1 MSDVVDFRRLFE
13 STPGLYLI
21 LDPDLRIVA
30 VTDAYARATMTERAR
45 ILGRGIFEVF
55 PDNPE
60 DARAEGVRNL
70 RVSLER
76 VLRDRV
82 TDAMP
87 VQRYDIRRPD
97 GTFEEK
103 FWSPSNSPIIDSSG
117 ELCYIIHR
125 VEDVTEFMRLQA
137 SGAAQRREAAALR
150 ATTRQM
156 EQEVFARAHE
166 VAEASRQ
173 LKEANA
179 ELADLY
185 ARTKELDE
193 LKSQFFA
200 NVSHELRTPLM
211 LILAPAQKL
220 LDATTDDSSN
230 RADLELIIRNA
241 RMLVGQVN
249 NLLDASKLEAG
260 GVQPDY
266 ARVDVAELA
275 RLSSAHFES
284 LAVDRG
290 VGFTVDARQPITA
303 TIDPEHLQRI
313 LVNLLSNA
321 FKFTE
326 SGGVVRCSVYA
337 GRDDRLII
345 EVADSGP
352 GIPAEKRSVVFDR
365 FRQIDGGP
373 TRTVGGTGLGLS
385 IVRDLV
391 RLHRGEVGITTAP
404 EGGAMV
410 IVDLPRTA
418 PAGTPVRAVPPDTAL
433 ERQLRDPVEAIAELT
448 SMTDAVPGRSVAAP
462 PSRPVVVVV
471 EDNADLNAMIR
482 QTLSGPYRV
491 LAAFDGRSG
500 LELARSSCPDLIICD
515 IMMPRLSGDQLLA
528 EVRADP
534 VLANTPVLIL
544 SARADDQSRLAL
556 LRAGANDYL
565 PKPFP
570 LSELHA
576 RADNLVNLRLAEARL
591 RTVRIAGERE
601 RIAIELHRTVIHR
614 LFSIS
619 LQLSGIR
626 SLARRPAVIHR
637 LDDAVTELDTV
648 INQIRYTI
656 NELDPRSEDS
666 GFRAQLLE
674 LISETA
680 ETLAAHSEV
689 SFTGQLDTIDETLTA
704 AVYDAIR
711 HLMTVIIRRATATEI
726 ALQATLDTDLVV
738 TVKEKTDAAAYSATG
753 RADPGL
759 LSEQLAN
766 HAAALAITT
775 PCPGETAWT
784 WTVPGPR
791 ADFAQPEEPSQS

>member
-1 MSDVVDFRRLFE
+1 MSDVDFRRLFE
-13 STPGLYLI
+13 SAPGLILV
-21 LDPDLRIVA
+21 LDPRLRVVA
-30 VTDAYARATMTERAR
+30 VTDAYERATMTERAQ
-45 ILGRGIFEVF
+45 ILGRDVFEIF

-60 DARAEGVRNL
+60 DAQAEGVRNL

-97 GTFEEK
+97 GTFEER
-103 FWSPSNSPIIDSSG
+103 FWSPFNSPVIDSSG
-117 ELCYIIHR
+117 ELQYIIHR
-125 VEDVTEFMRLQA
+125 VEDVTEFMRLEA
-137 SGAAQRREAAALR
+137 SDAAQQREAAALR

-156 EQEVFARAHE
+156 EQEVFARAHD

-185 ARTKELDE
+185 ARSKELDE

-220 LDATTDDSSN
+220 LDASADDDSS

-241 RMLVGQVN
+241 QMLVRQVN

-260 GVQPDY
+260 AVQPDY
-266 ARVDVAELA
+266 VRVDVAELA
-275 RLSSAHFES
+275 RLSSSYFES
-284 LAVDRG
+284 VAVDRG
-290 VGFTVDARQPITA
+290 VGFTVDARQSITA
-303 TIDPEHLQRI
+303 ILDPEHLQRI

-326 SGGVVRCSVYA
+326 SGGTVRCSVSA
-337 GRDDRLII
+337 GRDDRVII

-352 GIPAEKRSVVFDR
+352 GIPVQQRSVAFDR

-373 TRTVGGTGLGLS
+373 TRRVGGTGLGLS

-391 RLHRGEVGITTAP
+391 RLHRGEVTITDAP

-410 IVDLPRTA
+410 VVDLPRTA
-418 PAGTPVRAVPPDTAL
+418 PAGTPVRAAAPDAEQ
-433 ERQLRDPVEAIAELT
+433 ERQSLDPVAAIAELT
-448 SMTDAVPGRSVAAP
+448 TTADSPTGRPSVAA

-471 EDNADLNAMIR
+471 EDNADLNAVI
-482 QTLSGPYRV
+482 QQALSGRYRT
-491 LAAFDGRSG
+491 LAASDGRSG
-500 LELARSSCPDLIICD
+500 LELARSCRPDLIICD
-515 IMMPRLSGDQLLA
+515 IMMPLLSGDQLLA
-528 EVRADP
+528 EVRADQ

-544 SARADDQSRLAL
+544 SARADDESRLAL
-556 LRAGANDYL
+556 LQAGANDYL
-565 PKPFP
+565 PKPFT

-576 RADNLVNLRLAEARL
+576 RVDNLVNLRLAEARL

-614 LFSIS
+614 LFALS

-626 SLARRPAVIHR
+626 SLVRRPVIADR

-648 INQIRYTI
+648 IDQIRYTI
-656 NELDPRSEDS
+656 NELEPVSED
-666 GFRAQLLE
+666 GGLRTQLLD
-674 LISETA
+674 LICETA

-689 SFTGQLDTIDETLTA
+689 SFTGPLDTIDGTLTVG
-704 AVYDAIR
+704 VYDAVR
-711 HLMTVIIRRATATEI
+711 HLMSVIVRHGAMTEEI
-726 ALQATLDTDLVV
+726 ALQATLDADLVV
-738 TVKEKTDAAAYSATG
+738 TVNEKADAATDPA
-753 RADPGL
+753 ADRGDPEL
-759 LSEQLAN
+759 LPERLAN

-775 PCPGETAWT
+775 PAPGETTWT
-784 WTVPGPR
+784 WTIPR
-791 ADFAQPEEPSQS
+791 PCTDFAHQDR

>member
-1 MSDVVDFRRLFE
+1 MSDVIDFRRLFE
-13 STPGLYLI
+13 SAPGLILV
-21 LDPDLRIVA
+21 LDPSLRIVA

-45 ILGRGIFEVF
+45 ILGRGVFEIF

-60 DARAEGVRNL
+60 YADAKGVRNL

-87 VQRYDIRRPD
+87 VLRYDIRRPD
-97 GTFEEK
+97 STFEER
-103 FWSPSNSPIIDSSG
+103 FWSVSNSPVIDSSG
-117 ELCYIIHR
+117 ELRYIINR

-137 SGAAQRREAAALR
+137 SGVAQQREAAALR
-150 ATTRQM
+150 ATTQRM

-166 VAEASRQ
+166 VAEANRQ

-211 LILAPAQKL
+211 LILAPAQKQ

-260 GVQPDY
+260 ALQPDY

-275 RLSSAHFES
+275 RLSAAYFES

-290 VGFTVDARQPITA
+290 VEFTVDARQPITA
-303 TIDPEHLQRI
+303 TLDPEHLQRI
-313 LVNLLSNA
+313 LLNLLSNA

-326 SGGVVRCSVYA
+326 SGGTVRCSVCA

-352 GIPAEKRSVVFDR
+352 GIPVEKRSVVFDR

-391 RLHRGEVGITTAP
+391 RLHRGEVTITTAP

-418 PAGTPVRAVPPDTAL
+418 PAGTPVRAVASDTEL
-433 ERQLRDPVEAIAELT
+433 ERELRDPVESIAELT
-448 SMTDAVPGRSVAAP
+448 SMADSVPGRSPVAP

-471 EDNADLNAMIR
+471 EDNADLNAVIR
-482 QTLSGPYRV
+482 QALSGPYRV

-500 LELARSSCPDLIICD
+500 LELARSCRPDVIISD

-534 VLANTPVLIL
+534 LLANTPVLIL

-565 PKPFP
+565 PKPFS
-570 LSELHA
+570 LTELHA
-576 RADNLVNLRLAEARL
+576 RVDNLVNLRLAEARL

-614 LFSIS
+614 LFSVS

-626 SLARRPAVIHR
+626 SLARRPAITHR
-637 LDDAVTELDTV
+637 LDDAVAELDTV

-656 NELDPRSEDS
+656 NELDPQSEDS
-666 GFRAQLLE
+666 RFRTQLLE

-680 ETLAAHSEV
+680 ETLTAHSEV
-689 SFTGQLDTIDETLTA
+689 SFTGPLDTIDETLTA
-704 AVYDAIR
+704 AVYDAVR
-711 HLMTVIIRRATATEI
+711 HLMTVIVRRATATEI
-726 ALQATLDTDLVV
+726 ALQVTLATDLVV
-738 TVKEKTDAAAYSATG
+738 TVKEKSDAAEYSAADRG
-753 RADPGL
+753 DPGL
-759 LSEQLAN
+759 LSEQLAD

-775 PCPGETAWT
+775 PGAGETMWT
-784 WTVPGPR
+784 WTIPTPPTN
-791 ADFAQPEEPSQS
+791 FAHQDG